1 MEVAL
6 RECGNKQ
13 NVLEG
18 RKEEYA
24 GTDIFCQQPEFPA
37 VTTSGH

>member
-24 GTDIFCQQPEFPA
+24 RTDIFCQQPEFPA
-37 VTTSGH
+37 VRTSDH